1 MTGRLRERR
10 IACDDDRRAERLRK
24 SHQGHG
30 VLRHAITSIPGLP
43 RAREAG
49 DREVLYAQRAHAEHV
64 LEGLRK
70 AGLEIPGNPP
80 VVEAAVTSEGGS
92 GPMPADQGT

>member
-1 MTGRLRERR
+1 LLIGSDTYT
-10 IACDDDRRAERLRK
+10 K
-24 SHQGHG
+24 
-30 VLRHAITSIPGLP
+30 T
-43 RAREAG
+43 
-49 DREVLYAQRAHAEHV
+49 

-80 VVEAAVTSEGGS
+80 VVEAAVTSAGGS